1 MSKHSPKGPIYGPAK
16 PLQEIV
22 SFGYE
27 SSFLL
32 LALAVY
38 LDHSTVEGLY
48 DRQLND
54 HLNLSYISSLALATE
69 HTTDRI
75 IEHLSELY
83 QSTMSF

>member
-32 LALAVY
+32 LALSVY
-38 LDHSTVEGLY
+38 LDHSAVEGLY

-54 HLNLSYISSLALATE
+54 HLNLSYISF
-69 HTTDRI
+69 I
-75 IEHLSELY
+75 
-83 QSTMSF
+83 SFGY